1 MDSCKLLIQI
11 ANQGVAFSIFFAI
24 WAGIL
29 MRSTEASGVGA
40 RAVDSHSSAYDWAL
54 GVARFFGS
62 ISVLTYAI
70 AIVALMA
77 ATVYILADAARAF
90 EASRLRISVLGELT
104 AGRPLGTS
112 QFTTAH
118 QVPAAYQYVP
128 PAEAFNVFQ
137 DGAIAY
143 GLAGL
148 VTALGFR
155 RRRARTTAESSFHD
169 LLSTIPFGVACW
181 DEHGRMIMCNG
192 LYRARLNA
200 DPLDARPGA
209 VYSASIRRLIQGGY
223 LQLLR
228 EDSGSRI
235 LELHRQ
241 DGSCLVVDERPLPS
255 GGFVT
260 LLSDVTERRATEDLL
275 VSIREE
281 QRVLARRYHEEK
293 LRAEAAS
300 RSKTAFL
307 AHLSHDIR
315 TPLNHIIGFA
325 ELMRHET
332 YGPLG
337 DEHYAT
343 YVDSIRMSGER
354 LLSFFASILDF
365 AELEGGR
372 RTLNEEDVSVDDLLI
387 EATRR
392 FSAQAQRKGIALTL
406 GVPTGAHLVGDRFSL
421 ERMLGNL
428 ADNAIRFTPAGGRIT
443 LAAHAASDGVVLEIS
458 DTGIGM
464 SADRLSSLSQPFAY
478 GDAALTRDR
487 EGAGLG
493 LAIARTIAE
502 LNGGRLAIDSR
513 PGLGTT
519 VAVSLPLLQRPQ
531 AKDVAA

>member
-1 MDSCKLLIQI
+1 
-11 ANQGVAFSIFFAI
+11 
-24 WAGIL
+24 
-29 MRSTEASGVGA
+29 MRSTEGSGVGA
-40 RAVDSHSSAYDWAL
+40 RAIDSHSSAFDWAL
-54 GVARFFGS
+54 GPARFFGS
-62 ISVLTYAI
+62 ISLLTYAI
-70 AIVALMA
+70 AFVALMA
-77 ATVYILADAARAF
+77 ATLYILADAARAF
-90 EASRLRISVLGELT
+90 ETSRLKTSLLGEL
-104 AGRPLGTS
+104 AVGHPLAAN
-112 QFTTAH
+112 QFARISAT
-118 QVPAAYQYVP
+118 PAAFEFMP
-128 PAEAFNVFQ
+128 IEPDDLFQ
-137 DGAIAY
+137 HGAIAY

-148 VTALGFR
+148 ITALGFR
-155 RRRARTTAESSFHD
+155 RRRARTTAIGGFND

-181 DEHGRMIMCNG
+181 DQDGRMIVCNQ

-200 DPLDARPGA
+200 DPFDARPGA
-209 VYSASIRRLIQGGY
+209 IYSASIRRLIQGGY
-223 LQLLR
+223 LQLIS

-241 DGSCLVVDERPLPS
+241 DGSCLVVDERPLPT

-293 LRAEAAS
+293 LKAEAAS
-300 RSKTAFL
+300 RSKTNFL

-337 DEHYAT
+337 DEHYSS

-354 LLSFFASILDF
+354 LLSFFASILDY

-372 RTLNEEDVSVDDLLI
+372 RPLNDEELVVDDLLS
-387 EATRR
+387 ETARR
-392 FSAQAQRKGIALTL
+392 FSAQAQRKGIAFAL
-406 GVPTGAHLVGDRFSL
+406 GASTGAHLVGDRFSL

-428 ADNAIRFTPAGGRIT
+428 VDNAIRFTPGGGKVT
-443 LAAHAASDGVVLEIS
+443 LAAHAASDGVVLEVS

-464 SADRLSSLSQPFAY
+464 TPERLSSLSQPFAY

-493 LAIARTIAE
+493 LAMARTIAE

-519 VAVSLPLLQRPQ
+519 VAVSLPLARHSTS
-531 AKDVAA
+531 ADIAA